1 MEEKKISVIYDY
13 IIQLAGWFFFGSFIV
28 FVNEMMLIFDD
39 ITDDSRSRKPSG
51 LTDW

>member
-1 MEEKKISVIYDY
+1 MEEEENFINY
-13 IIQLAGWFFFGSFIV
+13 IIVPQLAGWFFFGSFIV

-39 ITDDSRSRKPSG
+39 ITDDSRSRQPSG